1 MQTKIRLGTRSS
13 PLALAQAEEVKARL
27 LAAHDHLGP
36 EDIELVAMST
46 KGDRVL
52 DRALNLIGG
61 KGLFTEEIEA
71 ALLDGRIDLAVHST
85 KDMPTMLPD
94 GLKMTCFLEREDPR
108 DAFICLKANS
118 MMDLPKGAVVGTAS
132 LRRQA
137 QLKRLRPDLET
148 VVFRGNVQT
157 RLKKLAADEVD
168 ATFLAVAGL
177 NRMEMQEHITE
188 TVAIETLLPAPAQ
201 GAIGIETRQNDT
213 AIDGLLKPLN
223 HRDTLLAVM
232 AERAFLRVLDG
243 SCRTPI
249 AALATLLGEKIS
261 LKGKVLSPD
270 GKQCFEIEKHGLAQ
284 DAEILGH
291 DAGIAIKQ
299 QAGEAF
305 FAELKSI
312 T

>member
-27 LAAHDHLGP
+27 LAAHDHLSP
-36 EDIELVAMST
+36 DDIELVAMST
-46 KGDRVL
+46 KGNRVL

-71 ALLDGRIDLAVHST
+71 ALIEGSIDLAVHST
-85 KDMPTMLPD
+85 KDMPTQLPD

-108 DAFICLKANS
+108 DAFISLKAKS
-118 MMDLPKGAVVGTAS
+118 LMDLPEGAIVGTAS

-137 QLKRLRPDLET
+137 QLKRLRPDVET

-157 RLKKLAADEVD
+157 RLKKLAAGEVD

-177 NRMEMQEHITE
+177 NRMDMQKHITE
-188 TVAIETLLPAPAQ
+188 TVAMDTLLPAPAQ
-201 GAIGIETRQNDT
+201 GAIGLETRQNDG
-213 AIDGLLKPLN
+213 AIDELLKPLN
-223 HRDTLLAVM
+223 HRETLLAVM

-249 AALATLLGEKIS
+249 AALATLEGAKII

-270 GKQCFEIEKHGLAQ
+270 GSQCFEVEKQGLAQ

-299 QAGEAF
+299 QAGDAF
-305 FAELKSI
+305 FATLKAM